1 MKFKIKTLIDITETR
16 ARKGDDPLLAK
27 QQANFMTLYNT
38 IGLRTN
44 ATDFKLDV
52 KKEDVSKL
60 FGSSFKGKKTVWT
73 AEFYVEA
80 EDSLSVDMMLDDF
93 DLVPFITDLTED
105 STFSSSVFRTQDP
118 AHTNIIFEQLDK

>member
-1 MKFKIKTLIDITETR
+1 MKFRIKTLIDVTETR
-16 ARKGDDPLLAK
+16 ARKSDDPVLAK

-44 ATDFKLDV
+44 AVDFTTSIT
-52 KKEDVSKL
+52 KEDTTI

-73 AEFYVEA
+73 VEFYVEA
-80 EDSLSVDMMLDDF
+80 EDSLTIDMMLGDF

-105 STFSSSVFRTQDP
+105 AKFSASVFRTQDP

>member
-1 MKFKIKTLIDITETR
+1 MKFKIKTLVDVTETR
-16 ARKGDDPLLAK
+16 SRKGDDPLRAK

-44 ATDFKLDV
+44 AVDFV
-52 KKEDVSKL
+52 TTITKEDAKI

-73 AEFYVEA
+73 VEFYVEA
-80 EDSLSVDMMLDDF
+80 EDSLTVDMMLSDF

-105 STFSSSVFRTQDP
+105 AKFSASVFRTQDP

>member
-16 ARKGDDPLLAK
+16 ARKGDDPQLVK
-27 QQANFMTLYNT
+27 QQANFMTFYNT

-44 ATDFKLDV
+44 ATDFKLDI

-80 EDSLSVDMMLDDF
+80 EASLTVDMMQEDF

-105 STFSSSVFRTQDP
+105 AKFDSSVFRTQDP
-118 AHTNIIFEQLDK
+118 AHMNIIFEHLDK

>member
-1 MKFKIKTLIDITETR
+1 MKFKIKTLVDVTETR
-16 ARKGDDPLLAK
+16 SRKGDDPLRAK

-44 ATDFKLDV
+44 AVDFIITIS
-52 KKEDVSKL
+52 KEDTKI

-73 AEFYVEA
+73 VEFYVEA
-80 EDSLSVDMMLDDF
+80 EDSLTVDMMLGDF

-105 STFSSSVFRTQDP
+105 AKFSSSVFRTQDST
-118 AHTNIIFEQLDK
+118 HTNIIFEQLDK

>member
-1 MKFKIKTLIDITETR
+1 MKFKIKTLVDVTETR
-16 ARKGDDPLLAK
+16 ARKSDNPVLTK

-44 ATDFKLDV
+44 AVDFV
-52 KKEDVSKL
+52 TTITKEDAKI

-73 AEFYVEA
+73 VEFYVEA
-80 EDSLSVDMMLDDF
+80 EDSLTVDMMLGDF

-105 STFSSSVFRTQDP
+105 AKFSSSVFRTQDST
-118 AHTNIIFEQLDK
+118 HTNIIFEQLDK

>member
-1 MKFKIKTLIDITETR
+1 MKFRIKTLVDITETR
-16 ARKGDDPLLAK
+16 ARKGDDPQLVK

-44 ATDFKLDV
+44 ATEFDITV
-52 KKEDVSKL
+52 SKEDAKT
-60 FGSSFKGKKTVWT
+60 FGSSFKGKKSVWT
-73 AEFYVEA
+73 IEFYVEA
-80 EDSLSVDMMLDDF
+80 EASLSVDMMLNDF

-105 STFSSSVFRTQDP
+105 AKFDSSVFRTQDP